1 MFAVNRFFAK
11 VQLFLQNTYYLQHFF
26 SSQALRSTCG
36 VGKSPTLGREMAKVR
51 RKVPA
56 VRVRAVGQKV
66 GLSEMLKNYAG
77 SVSEL
82 IKN

>member
-1 MFAVNRFFAK
+1 MFEKGTGKN
-11 VQLFLQNTYYLQHFF
+11 
-26 SSQALRSTCG
+26 TCG
-36 VGKSPTLGREMAKVR
+36 AGKT
-51 RKVPA
+51 
-56 VRVRAVGQKV
+56 VGQKV

>member
-1 MFAVNRFFAK
+1 MK
-11 VQLFLQNTYYLQHFF
+11 KETI
-26 SSQALRSTCG
+26 C
-36 VGKSPTLGREMAKVR
+36 VGKGI
-51 RKVPA
+51 PA
-56 VRVRAVGQKV
+56 GRVRALGQKV